1 MIDALYQKMAIPD
14 ACHLGKRVFKT
25 LFHENAVLGATDK
38 KAFREDIDTVTWEYT
53 LKPATIP
60 IPAYE
65 DDKRE
70 YVEVALLQVN
80 VHTPQRIGR
89 IAEVIQRAIPY
100 PLIVVFSL
108 ETKCALNVAQKRFSQ
123 AERGAIVAED
133 IRTTRWIDLEAP
145 SALEEEFLCSLAV
158 PTLPHTNFYAFYS
171 AIVDRCI
178 ALECARFTG
187 KYCPGVVPEEREVRL
202 GRLAASRAL
211 EDRIAERKAAIRT
224 ETQFNRQVE
233 LNAEIKRLEQEL
245 RQVAASL

>member
-38 KAFREDIDTVTWEYT
+38 KAFREDIDTITWQYT

-60 IPAYE
+60 ISAYE
-65 DDKRE
+65 DDRRE
-70 YVEVALLQVN
+70 YLEVALLQVN
-80 VHTPQRIGR
+80 VHTPKRIGR

-100 PLIVVFSL
+100 PLIMVFSW
-108 ETKCALNVAQKRFSQ
+108 ETKCALSVAQKRFSQ

-133 IRTTRWIDLEAP
+133 IRTTQWIDLEAP

-171 AIVDRCI
+171 AIMDRCI

-187 KYCPGVVPEEREVRL
+187 KYCPSVVPEERESRL
-202 GRLAASRAL
+202 SRLAASRAL